1 VSLLKGLERRRI
13 NMKKILTLISIISIV
28 GVLASCG
35 KEEAN
40 TEPKPKTCEQIE
52 PCKTAL
58 QYATYVEQ
66 GASEKAYKMETKD
79 ENLVSYDNEKEA
91 KEHILS
97 DYKKYQNRQIK
108 KYGLLEYK
116 VIPNKKYVYK
126 FRFEDFRNGEVKNFT
141 VGVSR
146 QNDRYLTNSYIGG
159 ALKSDVKYKG
169 AIVPYKKYYS
179 NGLTKKDKTTFSPEP
194 VENY

>member
-1 VSLLKGLERRRI
+1 
-13 NMKKILTLISIISIV
+13 MKKILAFISIISIV
-28 GVLASCG
+28 GVLTSCG

-58 QYATYVEQ
+58 KYTTYVEQ
-66 GASEKAYKMETKD
+66 GASDKVYRMETKD

-97 DYKKYQNRQIK
+97 DYKKYQDRQIK
-108 KYGLLEYK
+108 KYGLLEYE

-146 QNDRYLTNSYIGG
+146 QNDKYLTNSYIGG

-179 NGLTKKDKTTFSPEP
+179 NGLTKEDKTTFSPEP